1 MQRSNA
7 IPYVSFVVDDA
18 GCARSLGDDPHAIVR
33 ESGQGFKYSSRLIGW
48 QCGFEP
54 LFVAVHSYLD
64 VNVTDDEAA
73 EMAIDYLTE
82 RNWFSGE
89 PKEPDYIF

>member
-1 MQRSNA
+1 
-7 IPYVSFVVDDA
+7 
-18 GCARSLGDDPHAIVR
+18 
-33 ESGQGFKYSSRLIGW
+33 
-48 QCGFEP
+48 
-54 LFVAVHSYLD
+54 